1 MKRTRFS
8 EEQIIGVLKEAEAER
23 RPPTLA
29 RRHGVSEATIYNRK
43 SKYGGL
49 EVSDARRLKELESEN
64 AKLKRLLAD
73 AMLDKAALK
82 DLLGKKV
89 LTPAA
94 QREAVAHL
102 QACHGM
108 SERRACRVIDADRKS
123 VRYRS
128 TRDDDADLRE
138 KLRELANQRRRFGYR
153 RLHILLRRE
162 GIMINRKKTQRL
174 YKEEGLAV
182 RRRRSR
188 RRAVGTRAPAPVL
201 ALPNQRWSLDFVHDQ
216 MASGRR
222 FRVLNVVDDVTRE
235 CLAAVPDTSISG
247 RRVVREL
254 TADRT
259 AWQARHDR
267 QRQWDRTHQQRR
279 VGMVRRDRRGA
290 ALHRARKADAE
301 WLCRESTI
309 RMRDELLNETLF
321 MSMAHAHVEI
331 AAWVDDYNRERP
343 HSSLGYAT
351 PAAFAA
357 ELDKQW
363 PASLR
368 PTVSAT
374 QPIASTALMRNK
386 AARPLIPAEE
396 SWGSRQ
402 DS

>member
-1 MKRTRFS
+1 MKRTRFT
-8 EEQIIGVLKEAEAER
+8 EEQIIGILKEAEAGAK
-23 RPPTLA
+23 TADLA
-29 RRHGVSEATIYNRK
+29 RRYGVSEATIYNWK

-49 EVSDARRLKELESEN
+49 EVSEARRLKDLEGEN

-73 AMLDKAALK
+73 TMLDNVALK

-94 QREAVAHL
+94 QREAVSHL
-102 QACHGM
+102 QACYGM
-108 SERRACRVIDADRKS
+108 SERRACRVIGADRGS

-162 GIMINRKKTQRL
+162 GVMINRKKTQRL
-174 YKEEGLAV
+174 YQEEGLAV

-188 RRAVGTRAPAPVL
+188 KRAVGTRAPAPVL

-222 FRVLNVVDDVTRE
+222 FRVLNIVDDVTRE

-254 TADRT
+254 TELIAQRGKPGMIVSDNGT
-259 AWQARHDR
+259 ELTSNAVLAWCGEMG
-267 QRQWDRTHQQRR
+267 
-279 VGMVRRDRRGA
+279 V
-290 ALHRARKADAE
+290 E
-301 WLCRESTI
+301 WHYIAPGKPMQNGFCESFNG

-321 MSMAHAHVEI
+321 LSLAHARVEI
-331 AAWVDDYNRERP
+331 AAWVEDYNRERP
-343 HSSLGYAT
+343 HSALGYAT

-357 ELDKQW
+357 ELNKQW

-368 PTVSAT
+368 PTGSAT
-374 QPIASTALMRNK
+374 QAIASTALMRK
-386 AARPLIPAEE
+386 KTARL
-396 SWGSRQ
+396 
-402 DS
+402 